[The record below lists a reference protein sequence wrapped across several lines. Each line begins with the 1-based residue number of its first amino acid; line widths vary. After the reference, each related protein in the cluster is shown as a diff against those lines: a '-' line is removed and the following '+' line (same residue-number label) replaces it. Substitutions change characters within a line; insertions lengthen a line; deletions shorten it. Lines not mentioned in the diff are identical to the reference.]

1 MRECAAAAVEE
12 RRSRFYAHL
21 YEIETPSDLREI
33 LERHRACYR
42 KAAHHCAAL
51 RVGGTEEFRSDREV
65 GQPGRVLLEV
75 LRRHALD
82 RHALVVS
89 RIFGGVKL
97 GPGGVA
103 RAFRDAGEQA
113 ATVGTGEKRI

>member
-21 YEIETPSDLREI
+21 YEIESSNDLKAI
-33 LERHRACYR
+33 LERHRSRYR
-42 KAAHHCAAL
+42 KAAHHCAAV
-51 RVGGTEEFRSDREV
+51 RIAGTEEFRSDREV
-65 GQPGRVLLEV
+65 GQPGRVLLTV

-89 RIFGGVKL
+89 RIFGGVRL

-103 RAFRDAGEQA
+103 RAFRDAGELA
-113 ATVGTGEKRI
+113 AEAAGRKG

>member
-1 MRECAAAAVEE
+1 MRESAAAAVDE

-21 YEIETPSDLREI
+21 YEIETPADLKII
-33 LERHRACYR
+33 LEQHRRWYR

-51 RVGGTEEFRSDREV
+51 RIAGTEEFRSDREV
-65 GQPGRVLLEV
+65 GQPGRVLLDV

-89 RIFGGVKL
+89 RIFGGIKL

-103 RAFRDAGEQA
+103 RAFRGAGELAVAEA
-113 ATVGTGEKRI
+113 AERER

>member
-1 MRECAAAAVEE
+1 MWESAVVAVEE

-21 YEIETPSDLREI
+21 YEIESAGDLKVI
-33 LERHRACYR
+33 LDRHRSCYR
-42 KAAHHCAAL
+42 KAAHHCAAV
-51 RVGGTEEFRSDREV
+51 RIGGTEEFRSDREV
-65 GQPGRVLLEV
+65 GQPGRVLLTV

-89 RIFGGVKL
+89 RVFGGVRL

-103 RAFRDAGEQA
+103 RAFRDAGERA
-113 ATVGTGEKRI
+113 AEAAERERP

>member
-1 MRECAAAAVEE
+1 MRESAAAAVEK

-21 YEIETPSDLREI
+21 YEIEGTDDLKII
-33 LERHRACYR
+33 LEQHRRCYR
-42 KAAHHCAAL
+42 KATHHCAAL
-51 RVGGTEEFRSDREV
+51 RIAGMEEFRSDREV
-65 GQPGRVLLEV
+65 GQPGRVLLDV

-103 RAFRDAGEQA
+103 RAFRDAGELA
-113 ATVGTGEKRI
+113 AAAERER